1 MNGIRTR
8 LCCVA
13 RLSLMTR
20 LCRARLWCVM
30 IGAALLLTACKKGPD
45 FVPPAPPAPVTFR
58 TELPAGESVAN
69 LSWWDLYEDPA
80 LQDLIRTGLEN
91 NRNLR
96 EAMSR
101 IAESRANLGMVRADL
116 YPSVNV
122 IAFGFF
128 QETLRDDSVSAFDN
142 VKIGLSASYE
152 VDLWGRVARSNEA
165 ALQGLL
171 ATEEAFRT
179 VTITLVAD
187 IAGAYLVL
195 RDLDARL
202 EIALSTLETRQ
213 VSVDLLTSRAEG
225 GLVPAVDVARA
236 EIEFADTEATI
247 QALTRARS
255 QTENV
260 LSLLVGRLPTDVTRG
275 ASLADQTFPPA
286 VPAGLPSEL
295 LQRRPDVLA
304 AERRLHAQTAII
316 GVAEAARFPSLS
328 LTSAAGA
335 KATSLGEVTDG
346 NIFFN
351 FGANILGPIFNA
363 GRNKQ
368 RVEVERTRTEQLLN
382 QYEQI
387 VLNAFREVED
397 ALVGVE
403 TYRLES
409 EARIR
414 QVAAASGA
422 LEVAEARYEGG
433 LTSYMEV
440 LDLQRSL
447 FGSQLQATEALQLH
461 HSSIV
466 QLYMALGGGWSVE
479 EDAAGDAVAPA
490 QQDQP

>member
-1 MNGIRTR
+1 
-8 LCCVA
+8 
-13 RLSLMTR
+13 
-20 LCRARLWCVM
+20 M
-30 IGAALLLTACKKGPD
+30 IGAVLPLAACKRGPD
-45 FVPPAPPAPVTFR
+45 FVPPETPAPTEFR
-58 TELPAGESVAN
+58 SELPAGESVAN
-69 LSWWDLYEDPA
+69 VSWWDLYQDPA
-80 LQDLIRTGLEN
+80 LQDLIRAGLQN
-91 NRNLR
+91 NRSVR
-96 EAMSR
+96 EAFSK
-101 IAESRANLGMVRADL
+101 IVESRANLGMVRADL

-122 IAFGFF
+122 IALGFF
-128 QETLRDDSVSAFDN
+128 QETLKSDSVSAFDN
-142 VKIGLSASYE
+142 ARIMLSASYE

-179 VTITLVAD
+179 VTISLVAD

-202 EIALSTLETRQ
+202 EIAQSTLETRR
-213 VSVDLLTSRAEG
+213 VSLDLLSSRAEG
-225 GLVPAVDVARA
+225 GLVPTVDVARA

-247 QALTRARS
+247 QALTRARF
-255 QTENV
+255 QTEHV
-260 LSLLVGRLPTDVTRG
+260 LSLLVGRLPSDVARG
-275 ASLADQTFPPA
+275 ASLADQVLPPA

-295 LQRRPDVLA
+295 LQRRPDILA

-328 LTSAAGA
+328 LTSAAGV
-335 KATSLGEVTDG
+335 KSTTLGETTDV
-346 NIFFN
+346 NFFWN
-351 FGANILGPIFNA
+351 LGANVLGPIFNA
-363 GRNKQ
+363 GKNKR
-368 RVEVERTRTEQLLN
+368 RVEVERARTEQLLN

-409 EARIR
+409 EARLR
-414 QVAAASGA
+414 QVDAASGA

-479 EDAAGDAVAPA
+479 EDEEEGATAAT
-490 QQDQP
+490 QPNQP

>member
-1 MNGIRTR
+1 MKAM
-8 LCCVA
+8 CF
-13 RLSLMTR
+13 
-20 LCRARLWCVM
+20 VM
-30 IGAALLLTACKKGPD
+30 IGVVLPLAACKRGPD
-45 FVPPAPPAPVTFR
+45 FVPPETPAPTAFR
-58 TELPAGESVAN
+58 NDLAAGESVAN
-69 LSWWDLYEDPA
+69 VSWWDLYEDPA
-80 LQDLIRTGLEN
+80 LQDLIRSGLQN
-91 NRNLR
+91 NRSVR
-96 EAMSR
+96 EALSK

-116 YPSVNV
+116 YPSVNL
-122 IAFGFF
+122 IGLGTF
-128 QETLRDDSVSAFDN
+128 QETLRVDSVSAFDN
-142 VKIGLSASYE
+142 ARIMFSASYE

-179 VTITLVAD
+179 VTISLVAD

-195 RDLDARL
+195 RDLDARM
-202 EIALSTLETRQ
+202 EIAEATLETRR
-213 VSVDLLTSRAEG
+213 VGLELLSSRAEG
-225 GLVPAVDVARA
+225 GLVPQVDVARA
-236 EIEFADTEATI
+236 EIELADTEATI
-247 QALTRARS
+247 QALIRARS

-260 LSLLVGRLPTDVTRG
+260 LSLLVGRLPSDVARG
-275 ASLADQTFPPA
+275 ASLTDQTFPPA

-295 LQRRPDVLA
+295 LQRRPDILA

-328 LTSAAGA
+328 LTAAFGV
-335 KATSLGEVTDG
+335 KSTSLGETTDG
-346 NIFFN
+346 NIFVN
-351 FGANILGPIFNA
+351 LGANLLGPIFNA
-363 GRNKQ
+363 GRNKR
-368 RVEVERTRTEQLLN
+368 RVEVERARTEQLLN

-409 EARIR
+409 EARVR
-414 QVAAASGA
+414 QVDAASGA

-433 LTSYMEV
+433 LTGYTEV

-479 EDAAGDAVAPA
+479 EDAVEGAVGANATTPPN
-490 QQDQP
+490 QP